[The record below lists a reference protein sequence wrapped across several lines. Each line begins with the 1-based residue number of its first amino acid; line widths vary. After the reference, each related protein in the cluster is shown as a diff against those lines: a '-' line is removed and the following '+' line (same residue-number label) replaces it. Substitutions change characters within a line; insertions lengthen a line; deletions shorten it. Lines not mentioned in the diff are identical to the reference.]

1 MTAMKKQYFGTDGIR
16 GEVGQFPIV
25 PEFMTR
31 LGYAAGKALAKDAK
45 AGQRCKV
52 LIGKDTRI
60 SGYLLESALQAGF
73 AAAGVDVTLCGPM
86 PTPGV
91 AYLTKALRL
100 SAGVVISASHNPYQD
115 NGIKFFSANGD
126 KLDDEF
132 ELAIEAELA
141 KPMGCV
147 SAQELGKAF
156 RLDDAAGRY
165 IEFCKST
172 FPGDLNLKGLKLV
185 VDCANGAA
193 YHTAPHVFHELGAEV
208 ISIGVHPD
216 GKNINDGCGATAP
229 AALIAKVKAEKADL
243 GIALDGDADRL
254 QMVDPT
260 GRLFNGDEL
269 LYVLAKD
276 RLDRGQKIGGVV
288 GTLMTNLAVEN
299 AIKDLNIGFE
309 RANVGDRYVLELLK
323 QKGWIIGGE
332 GSGHLL
338 CLDQH
343 STGDGTIAAL
353 QVLAAMSQNKKSLA
367 QLLEKVKIFP
377 QVLLNVKFKPGYD
390 WKSDEKLKQQITKVE
405 SDLKDIGRVLIRASG
420 TEPLLRV
427 MIETKDGDLAMSSA
441 KSIADLVPVG

>member
-1 MTAMKKQYFGTDGIR
+1 MKKQYFGTDGIR
-16 GEVGQFPIV
+16 GEVGKFPIV

-31 LGYAAGKALAKDAK
+31 LGYAAGKVLARDGKP
-45 AGQRCKV
+45 GERCKI
-52 LIGKDTRI
+52 LIGKDTRV
-60 SGYLLESALQAGF
+60 SGYLLEAALEAGF
-73 AAAGVDVTLCGPM
+73 AAAGVDVMLCGPI

-100 SAGVVISASHNPYQD
+100 SAGLVISASHNPYQD
-115 NGIKFFSANGD
+115 NGIKFFSSMGD
-126 KLDDEF
+126 KLSDELEF
-132 ELAIEAELA
+132 DIEAELE

-147 SAQELGKAF
+147 DSKELGKAY

-172 FPGDLNLKGLKLV
+172 FPGELNLKGLKLV

-208 ISIGVHPD
+208 VSIGVSPD
-216 GKNINDGCGATAP
+216 GRNINDGCGATAP
-229 AALIAKVKAEKADL
+229 AALIAKVKEVKADL

-254 QMVDPT
+254 QMVDAS

-276 RLDRGQKIGGVV
+276 RLEKGQKLGGVV

-299 AIKDLNIGFE
+299 AIKDLGIGFE

-323 QKGWIIGGE
+323 QNGWIIGGE

-353 QVLAAMSQNKKSLA
+353 QVLSAMSQNKKSLA
-367 QLLEKVKIFP
+367 QLLDSVKVFP

-390 WKSDEKLKQQITKVE
+390 WKSDEVLKQQIAKVE
-405 SDLKDIGRVLIRASG
+405 ADLKDIGRVLIRASG

-427 MIETKDGDLAMSSA
+427 MVESQDADLAMNSA
-441 KSIADLVPVG
+441 KSIADLVPTA

>member
-1 MTAMKKQYFGTDGIR
+1 
-16 GEVGQFPIV
+16 
-25 PEFMTR
+25 
-31 LGYAAGKALAKDAK
+31 
-45 AGQRCKV
+45 
-52 LIGKDTRI
+52 
-60 SGYLLESALQAGF
+60 
-73 AAAGVDVTLCGPM
+73 
-86 PTPGV
+86 
-91 AYLTKALRL
+91 
-100 SAGVVISASHNPYQD
+100 VISASHNPYQD

-126 KLDDEF
+126 KLSDEF
-132 ELAIEAELA
+132 EFAIEAELE

-147 SAQELGKAF
+147 SSKELGKAF

-185 VDCANGAA
+185 IDCANGAA

-208 ISIGVHPD
+208 ISIGVNPD
-216 GKNINDGCGATAP
+216 GRNINDGCGATSP
-229 AALIAKVKAEKADL
+229 EALIAKVKEVKADL

-254 QMVDPT
+254 QMIDSS

-276 RLDRGQKIGGVV
+276 RLDRGQKLGGTV
-288 GTLMTNLAVEN
+288 GTLMTNLAIEN
-299 AIKDLNIGFE
+299 AIKDLGIGFE

-353 QVLAAMSQNKKSLA
+353 QVLAAMSHNKKGLS
-367 QLLEKVKIFP
+367 QLLDTVKIFP
-377 QVLLNVKFKPGYD
+377 QVLLNVKFKAGYN
-390 WKSDEKLKQQITKVE
+390 WKADEALSKQIQLVE
-405 SDLKDIGRVLIRASG
+405 KELQDIGRVLIRASG

-427 MIETKDGDLAMSSA
+427 MVETKDANVAMNAA
-441 KSIADLVPVG
+441 KSIADLVPTN

>member
-1 MTAMKKQYFGTDGIR
+1 MTPMKKQYFGTDGIR

-31 LGYAAGKALAKDAK
+31 LGYAAGKVLTRNAKP
-45 AGQRCKV
+45 GERCKI
-52 LIGKDTRI
+52 LIGKDTRV
-60 SGYLLESALQAGF
+60 SGYLLEAALEAGF
-73 AAAGVDVTLCGPM
+73 AAAGVDVMLCGPI

-100 SAGVVISASHNPYQD
+100 SAGLVISASHNPYQD

-126 KLDDEF
+126 KLSDQF
-132 ELAIEAELA
+132 ELDIEAELE

-147 SAQELGKAF
+147 NSKELGKAF

-172 FPGDLNLKGLKLV
+172 FPGELNLKGLKLV

-208 ISIGVHPD
+208 ISIGVSPD
-216 GKNINDGCGATAP
+216 GRNINEGCGATAP
-229 AALIAKVKAEKADL
+229 AALIAKVKEVGADL

-254 QMVDPT
+254 QMIDAS

-269 LYVLAKD
+269 LYVLTKD
-276 RLDRGQKIGGVV
+276 RLDRGQQLGGAV
-288 GTLMTNLAVEN
+288 GTLMTNLAVEK
-299 AIKDLNIGFE
+299 AIKALGIGFE

-323 QKGWIIGGE
+323 QNGWIIGGE
-332 GSGHLL
+332 GSGHIL

-367 QLLEKVKIFP
+367 QLLDSVKVYP

-390 WKSDEKLKQQITKVE
+390 WKSDENLAKQIAKVE
-405 SDLKDIGRVLIRASG
+405 SELKNIGRLLIRASG

-427 MIETKDGDLAMSSA
+427 MVETKEVDLAMSAA
-441 KSIADLVPVG
+441 KSIADLVPTA

>member
-1 MTAMKKQYFGTDGIR
+1 MKKKYFGTDGIR
-16 GEVGQFPIV
+16 GEVGHFPIV

-31 LGYAAGKALAKDAK
+31 LGYAAGKVLVRNIKP
-45 AGQRCKV
+45 GERCKI
-52 LIGKDTRI
+52 LIGKDTRV
-60 SGYLLESALQAGF
+60 SGYLLEAALEAGF
-73 AAAGVDVTLCGPM
+73 AASGVDVMLCGPI

-91 AYLTKALRL
+91 AYLTKTLRL
-100 SAGVVISASHNPYQD
+100 SAGLVISASHNPYQD

-126 KLDDEF
+126 KLSDDF
-132 ELAIEAELA
+132 ELAIEAELE

-147 SAQELGKAF
+147 SSEELGKAF

-172 FPGDLNLKGLKLV
+172 FPADLNLKGLKLV

-208 ISIGVHPD
+208 IPIGVHPD
-216 GKNINDGCGATAP
+216 GRNINDGCGATAP
-229 AALIAKVKAEKADL
+229 AAVIAKVKEVGADI

-254 QMVDPT
+254 QMVDAA

-276 RLDRGQKIGGVV
+276 RLDRGELLGGVV
-288 GTLMTNLAVEN
+288 GTLMTNLAIEN
-299 AIKDLNIGFE
+299 AIKGLGIEFE
-309 RANVGDRYVLELLK
+309 RSKVGDRYVLELLK
-323 QKGWIIGGE
+323 KKGWIIGGE

-353 QVLAAMSQNKKSLA
+353 QVLAAMKQNHKSLS
-367 QLLEKVKIFP
+367 QLLAQVTIFP
-377 QVLLNVKFKPGYD
+377 QVLLNIKFKAGYNWTLD
-390 WKSDEKLKQQITKVE
+390 EAIKSQIAKVE
-405 SDLKDIGRVLIRASG
+405 TELQGVGRVLIRASG
-420 TEPLLRV
+420 TERVLRV
-427 MIETKDGDLAMSSA
+427 MAEAENSEVAMKA
-441 KSIADLVPVG
+441 AQSIASFIPTT

>member
-1 MTAMKKQYFGTDGIR
+1 
-16 GEVGQFPIV
+16 
-25 PEFMTR
+25 
-31 LGYAAGKALAKDAK
+31 
-45 AGQRCKV
+45 
-52 LIGKDTRI
+52 
-60 SGYLLESALQAGF
+60 
-73 AAAGVDVTLCGPM
+73 M

-126 KLDDEF
+126 KLSDDF
-132 ELAIEAELA
+132 EYAIEAELE
-141 KPMGCV
+141 KPIGCV
-147 SAQELGKAF
+147 SSLELGKAF

-193 YHTAPHVFHELGAEV
+193 YHIAPRVFHELGAEV
-208 ISIGVHPD
+208 ISIGVNPD
-216 GKNINDGCGATAP
+216 GRNINEGCGATAP
-229 AALIAKVKAEKADL
+229 AALIAKVKEENADI

-254 QMVDPT
+254 QMVDAT

-276 RLDRGQKIGGVV
+276 RLERGQAIGGVV
-288 GTLMTNLAVEN
+288 GTLMTNLAVEH
-299 AIKDLNIGFE
+299 AIKGLGIEFE

-323 QKGWIIGGE
+323 QKQWLIGGE

-338 CLDQH
+338 CLDKH
-343 STGDGTIAAL
+343 STGDGIIAAL
-353 QVLAAMSQNKKSLA
+353 QILAAMSQNKKSLA

-377 QVLLNVKFKPGYD
+377 QVLLNIKFKPGYD
-390 WKSDEKLKQQITKVE
+390 WKQDEKLQKQIGKVTT
-405 SDLKDIGRVLIRASG
+405 DLKDIGRVLIRASG

-427 MIETKDGDLAMSSA
+427 MVETKDADMAMSSA
-441 KSIADLVPVG
+441 KSIADLVPTA